1 MCTSLGQMMDHHL
14 LLYRFDVASE
24 KEDALGTHDE
34 AVRCTAY
41 SAAMGAT
48 VALSSFLC
56 FGQGT
61 LVLTLLGSGTC

>member
-1 MCTSLGQMMDHHL
+1 MRTSLAQMLDDNL

-48 VALSSFLC
+48 VALSSLPLF
-56 FGQGT
+56 
-61 LVLTLLGSGTC
+61 